1 MRLSFNCVKGKIVG
15 LAVLV
20 AALAAPVAVL
30 AVAAEPPS
38 VTSSAIFWLDASA
51 MSTITTNASGQVTKW
66 ASRVGSNYAKAPASG
81 LTYPT
86 FDDTTYGIKTV
97 DFGALGSNKDL
108 LINTRMTT
116 IRTVFLVVK
125 IVADGG
131 AFWLGDSSNTYDFHR
146 GGNGAYANATYGK
159 KFDKV
164 WNGFDQVAN
173 INTDIPDPS
182 VFNVITLQM
191 NANTIAGSL
200 TRDRAQS
207 GRNGG
212 RQLSELI
219 CFNKTLT
226 DAEREAVIRYL
237 EMKWGTFKG
246 IGVTAEPEEFQVN
259 SLPSYNVFPMQDGA
273 TSTFT
278 APSGTAF
285 LNAGETTRGYVRGYR
300 VDTFDA
306 ATGKW
311 VSGAE
316 VASLSYAHTQS
327 AGECKRLVWLWNAEN
342 KISVV
347 SQSATER
354 VSTNGTDWVQ
364 SLEEWYPYGSTAT
377 IYAGTSDGRLYTW
390 SGLPSGTVYG
400 ARSATVGVPMNA
412 PRSFALLDAGFT
424 VTHIW
429 AGPSANFATA
439 SAWLTPSGAVSDTA
453 PGSESVVYIPPGSTC
468 SVTGAFSVAG
478 MYVGDVLNTGSSGTA
493 TVEFSSGLAT
503 NVVSGEVI
511 VGKKG
516 TLTHRLNNNG
526 ANQYKLCLK
535 CASMTIASGATVHGD
550 LKGPYSG
557 ATFASSVGSGKL
569 VAHPAYGGVGG
580 ISSSISSKRCWGSIR
595 EPMDLGGAGDKGS
608 NDSYKAGGAIYLE
621 VAGELVVN
629 GTISVLSKSGSN
641 YYNGTGGSIYLK
653 VGTLSGSGT
662 IDASAG
668 KVTSTAGA
676 GGGRVSI
683 RQSTATSFSAFRG
696 AIKAYGDSKSK
707 AGCGTIYLEHAGDTY
722 GEGTLLIDSGPTPP
736 AGYYCAAF
744 MDSLVL
750 DRNLPFGSVIV
761 TNGAYLRLPSGATLR
776 VKKRL
781 CTLNGRLSCE
791 SGSSVIFEGSEDA
804 LVEGTNYIYS
814 LSCTTP
820 GKTIRFGTG
829 AANRTYIVP
838 NGSLTLAGEQG
849 NLVNLRSKTDD
860 TQWQLSIGADATV
873 SISHCDVKDSN
884 ATFGMMPLD
893 EDGVDSGNNNGWS
906 IMEGAK
912 PGDLIVWTG
921 ATSTSWTDASNWDPM
936 MLPNDENRILI
947 PAGCDRY
954 PLIAADTF
962 VNSLTN
968 ELGAAITL
976 SGGNLIVTNDFL
988 SLGTMNFGVNDVLKF
1003 AGDGD
1008 QKVGLG
1014 NLSYSRITA
1023 DKSGGSIEFLHGFK
1037 AQHFLAR
1044 ARTPVSF
1051 SFAAGQTVEAYHL
1064 TLFGL
1069 VGESGAYDHV
1079 LTVGSPDTWYLKVT
1093 GPQHVRGVVLS
1104 NCDASLGADLKLG
1117 AFSTDGLG
1125 NGQSCDFSATAAAEW
1140 IGGGTSFLSA
1150 SCWADGIVPQA
1161 ETQVC
1166 ICPTQGTYTV
1176 STSAATATG
1185 SIVIGGDGGTV
1196 SFTSNYKHD
1205 IAGGLYMLT
1214 GASCTF
1220 GYWSRPNEIAGD
1232 FLLARGATLTH
1243 AATTSGST
1251 ELYKLNFEVVGDATL
1266 EAGSS
1271 VNVQNKGFGG
1281 SVAGPGRTAGG
1292 TGGSAFAGV
1301 GSQDGNRPY
1310 GSILHP
1316 FSLGSAG
1323 YAAST
1328 GAYGGGAFRLIA
1340 GGDVVLDG
1348 SIIASSIVGNY
1359 APGTGGSVWISGA
1372 SVIGKGSIAVRAQ
1385 ANDSWGLSSSAGRI
1399 AIYQTE
1405 RIGWSGFTM
1414 SIDTAGFSPG
1424 TYYREDGSGNGE
1436 LYVSQANNSTA
1447 QTWIPMGDD
1456 ALADY
1461 KKVSVIVSGGN
1472 SIAVTNRT
1480 WRAGSTLVLRDMDL
1494 LASSSRVY
1502 LKSSRV
1508 KILSRDHK
1516 DGKGWTGGDYASR
1529 TNAATISVRDA
1540 AANAPG
1546 AIVWSAGFS
1555 VSVR

>member
-1 MRLSFNCVKGKIVG
+1 MRLSFNCVKGQIAC

-20 AALAAPVAVL
+20 AALTAPVAAL
-30 AVAAEPPS
+30 AAVEPPS

-108 LINTRMTT
+108 LINTRITT
-116 IRTVFLVVK
+116 IRTVFFVVK

-131 AFWLGDSSNTYDFHR
+131 AFWLGDNNNLYDFHR
-146 GGNGAYANATYGK
+146 GPSGAYANATYGK

-164 WNGFDQVAN
+164 WNGHAQVAN
-173 INTDIPDPS
+173 INTDIPDPNA
-182 VFNVITLQM
+182 FNVVTLQM
-191 NANTIAGSL
+191 NANTVAGSL
-200 TRDRAQS
+200 TRDRTQA

-273 TSTFT
+273 TGTFT

-300 VDTFDA
+300 IDTFDA

-311 VSGAE
+311 VPGTE

-354 VSTNGTDWVQ
+354 VSTDGVSWAQ
-364 SLEEWYPYGSTAT
+364 SLEAWYPYESTAT
-377 IYAGTSDGRLYTW
+377 IHAGTTYGRHYLW
-390 SGLPSGTVYG
+390 SGQPSGTVYG
-400 ARSATVGVPMNA
+400 ARSATVTVPMNA
-412 PRSFALLDAGFT
+412 PRSLTLLDSGFT

-429 AGPSANFATA
+429 AGPVAGFSNA
-439 SAWLTPSGAVSDTA
+439 SAWRTPSGEVSETA
-453 PGSESVVYIPPGSTC
+453 PGPESVVYIPPGSTC
-468 SVTGAFSVAG
+468 NVSNAFSIAG
-478 MYVGDVLNTGSSGTA
+478 MYVGDVLNTGSSK
-493 TVEFSSGLAT
+493 TVTMEFSSGVAT

-511 VGKKG
+511 VGKG
-516 TLTHRLNNNG
+516 ATLTHRLNNNG

-535 CASMTIASGATVHGD
+535 CDSMTIASGATVHGD
-550 LKGPYSG
+550 LKGPYYG
-557 ATFASSVGSGKL
+557 AAFSSWSGKL

-580 ISSSISSKRCWGSIR
+580 HSNSYSSRHCWGSIR
-595 EPMDLGGAGDKGS
+595 EPMDLGGAGDKGD
-608 NDSYKAGGAIYLE
+608 NASYKAGGAIYLE

-629 GTISVLSKSGSN
+629 GTISVLSKSGNN

-653 VGTLSGSGT
+653 VGSISGKGT

-683 RQSTATSFSAFRG
+683 RQSTANSFSAFKG
-696 AIKAYGDSKSK
+696 SIKAYGDSTSK
-707 AGCGTIYLEHAGDTY
+707 AGCGTIYLEHAGDVS
-722 GEGTLLIDSGPTPP
+722 GEGTLLIDSGPTGP
-736 AGYYCAAF
+736 ANFYCAAF
-744 MDSLVL
+744 MDTYVL
-750 DRNLPFGSVIV
+750 DRNLPFGTVIV
-761 TNGAYLRLPSGATLR
+761 TNGAYLRLPSGANLR
-776 VKKRL
+776 ITKRL
-781 CTLNGRLSCE
+781 CTLKGNLRCE
-791 SGSSVIFEGSEDA
+791 AGSTVTFEGSEDA
-804 LVEGTNYIYS
+804 VIEGTNYIHS

-820 GKTIRFGTG
+820 GKTIRFGAG
-829 AANRTYIVP
+829 ASNRTYILP

-849 NLVNLRSKTDD
+849 NLVNLRSKADN
-860 TQWQLSIGADATV
+860 TQWQLSIGANANV
-873 SISHCDVKDSN
+873 SISYCDVKDSN

-893 EDGVDSGNNNGWS
+893 ENGNDSGNNDGWS
-906 IMEGAK
+906 IMAGAQ

-921 ATSTSWTDASNWDPM
+921 NASTSWTDASNWDPM
-936 MLPNDENRILI
+936 MLPNEENRILI
-947 PAGCDRY
+947 PAGRERY

-968 ELGAAITL
+968 ELGATLTL
-976 SGGNLIVTNDFL
+976 SGANLTVTNAFS
-988 SLGTMNFGVNDVLKF
+988 SLGTMKFGTYDELKF
-1003 AGDGD
+1003 VGDGD
-1008 QKVGLG
+1008 QKVELG

-1023 DKSGGSIEFLHGFK
+1023 DKSGGSIEFLSGFK

-1044 ARTPVSF
+1044 ERTPVSF
-1051 SFAAGQTVEAYHL
+1051 TFAAGETVEVYHL

-1079 LTVGSPDTWYLKVT
+1079 LTVGSSGTWYLKVT

-1104 NCDASLGADLKLG
+1104 NCDSSLGADIKLG
-1117 AFSTDGLG
+1117 ALSTDGHG
-1125 NGQSCDFSATAAAEW
+1125 NSQGCDFSPTAAAEW
-1140 IGGGTSFLSA
+1140 IGGGTAFATA

-1161 ETQVC
+1161 ETHVC

-1176 STSAATATG
+1176 STAAATATG
-1185 SIVIGGDGGTV
+1185 QLVIGGDGGTV

-1205 IAGGLYMLT
+1205 VAGGLYMLS
-1214 GASCTF
+1214 GATCNF
-1220 GYWSRPNEIAGD
+1220 GYWSNPNEIAGD
-1232 FLLARGATLTH
+1232 FLLGRGATLTH
-1243 AATTSGST
+1243 DATSSGSR
-1251 ELYKLNFEVVGDATL
+1251 ELYKLNFEVEGDATL
-1266 EAGSS
+1266 EAGST
-1271 VNVQNKGFGG
+1271 VNIQKKGFGG

-1372 SVIGKGSIAVRAQ
+1372 SVKGKGSISVRAQ

-1405 RIGWSGFTM
+1405 RVGWSDYTV
-1414 SIDTAGFSPG
+1414 SIDTAGYSAG
-1424 TYYREDGSGNGE
+1424 TYYREDGSGAGE
-1436 LYVSQANNSTA
+1436 LLIEQANNATA
-1447 QTWIPMGDD
+1447 QTYIPMGDD

-1461 KKVSVIVSGGN
+1461 KKVALVVSGGN

-1494 LASSSRVY
+1494 KASNARVY

-1529 TNAATISVRDA
+1529 TNAATISLRDA